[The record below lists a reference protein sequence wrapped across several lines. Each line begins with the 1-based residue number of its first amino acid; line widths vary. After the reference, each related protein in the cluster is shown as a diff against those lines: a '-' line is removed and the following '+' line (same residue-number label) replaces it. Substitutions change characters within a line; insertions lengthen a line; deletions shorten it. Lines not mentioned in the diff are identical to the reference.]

1 MSQAIQPAH
10 ANSRGE
16 LSAGQLLK
24 WIDTTAC
31 LAGRGAAGRGGQ
43 EGVQNGRGG
52 LAGGRCPGSGMQGPG
67 GGGGGGAGGTEEGPG
82 WQGVWELGGGLGCGS
97 ADGGM
102 QDGGSGLGRIL
113 GDPLLAP
120 QPRCAKTRTRDE

>member
-31 LAGRGAAGRGGQ
+31 LAGRGAAGPGGQ
-43 EGVQNGRGG
+43 EGVQNGEKGGSVRGVVRGPECKG
-52 LAGGRCPGSGMQGPG
+52 LGA
-67 GGGGGGAGGTEEGPG
+67 GGGAGVQRRVG
-82 WQGVWELGGGLGCGS
+82 
-97 ADGGM
+97 DGRV
-102 QDGGSGLGRIL
+102 SGN
-113 GDPLLAP
+113 
-120 QPRCAKTRTRDE
+120 